1 MVLEENRVQEKYI
14 IESLRKRVLII
25 CVNKVHENVK
35 GTLYWILKVMLIMK
49 IKFLVDYFV

>member
-35 GTLYWILKVMLIMK
+35 GTLY
-49 IKFLVDYFV
+49 